1 MKSHN
6 HILSILFVLSILSS
20 FISCSENSDNS
31 INESVIL
38 DEFVT
43 GGGYF
48 EFSDFQSLVIKTYYH
63 IPIYVTNN
71 TPIVFVFHGAGRNA
85 KDYRDAMIAKANQF
99 NFIVIVPE
107 FSIANFPGGDGY
119 NLGNVFI
126 DGDNPSI
133 GTLNPEDEWAFSVI
147 EPLFDFIK
155 QSLNNF
161 TPKYHIFGH
170 SAGGQFAHRFMMF
183 KPNAR
188 FDKVVSSGSGWYTV
202 PDLDINFPYGFK
214 NSPLED
220 NSFENLFEKQLTIQ
234 IGELDNDPNSAGLRH
249 NQFAD
254 AQGLNRLERANH
266 FFDEAL
272 QLSQENNLEFNW
284 DLHINEGR
292 THDYLT
298 ASESAANLIFN

>member
-254 AQGLNRLERANH
+254 AQGLDRLERANY
-266 FFDEAL
+266 FFDKAL

-284 DLHINEGR
+284 DLHINEEG
-292 THDYLT
+292 THNYLT

>member
-6 HILSILFVLSILSS
+6 HVLRILFILSILSS
-20 FISCSENSDNS
+20 FTFCSDNSDNS
-31 INESVIL
+31 INGPVIL

-43 GGGYF
+43 GSGYF
-48 EFSDFQSLVIKTYYH
+48 EFSDFQSLIIKTYYH

-85 KDYRDAMIAKANQF
+85 KDYRDAMIAKSNQF

-133 GTLNPEDEWAFSVI
+133 GTLNPEEEWAFSVI

-155 QSLNNF
+155 QSLNNS

-284 DLHINEGR
+284 DLHINEEG
-292 THDYLT
+292 THNYLT

>member
-1 MKSHN
+1 MH
-6 HILSILFVLSILSS
+6 VW
-20 FISCSENSDNS
+20 
-31 INESVIL
+31 
-38 DEFVT
+38 
-43 GGGYF
+43 
-48 EFSDFQSLVIKTYYH
+48 
-63 IPIYVTNN
+63 
-71 TPIVFVFHGAGRNA
+71 
-85 KDYRDAMIAKANQF
+85 KANQF

-284 DLHINEGR
+284 DLYINEGG

>member
-188 FDKVVSSGSGWYTV
+188 FYKVVSSGSGWYTV

-284 DLHINEGR
+284 DLHINEEG
-292 THDYLT
+292 THNYLT

>member
-6 HILSILFVLSILSS
+6 HVLRILFILSILSS
-20 FISCSENSDNS
+20 FTSCSDNSDNS
-31 INESVIL
+31 INGPVIL

-48 EFSDFQSLVIKTYYH
+48 EFSDFQSLIIKTYYH

-85 KDYRDAMIAKANQF
+85 KDYRDAMIAKSNQF

-133 GTLNPEDEWAFSVI
+133 GTLNPEEEWAFSVI

-155 QSLNNF
+155 QSLNNS

-272 QLSQENNLEFNW
+272 QLSQEYNLEFNW
-284 DLHINEGR
+284 DLYINEGR

>member
-1 MKSHN
+1 MKYGFLKLFTLLM
-6 HILSILFVLSILSS
+6 LSVFLW
-20 FISCSENSDNS
+20 SCSDNDDVVAS
-31 INESVIL
+31 VPQVLNEQS
-38 DEFVT
+38 T
-43 GGGYF
+43 GSGYF
-48 EFSDFQSLVIKTYYH
+48 EYMAFNEKMIKVYYH
-63 IPIYVTNN
+63 IPSNTDTN
-71 TPIVFVFHGAGRNA
+71 TPILFVFHGNGRNA
-85 KDYRDAMIAKANQF
+85 NDYRNAMVSTANQYG
-99 NFIVIVPE
+99 FIVITPK
-107 FSIANFPGGDGY
+107 FSNVDFPGGDAY
-119 NLGNVFI
+119 NLGNVFT
-126 DGDNPSI
+126 DGDNPSPSS
-133 GTLNPEDEWAFSVI
+133 LNPEEDWTFSVI
-147 EPLFDFIK
+147 DPLFDFVK
-155 QSLNNF
+155 QSLNNNSL
-161 TPKYHIFGH
+161 KYQVFGH

-284 DLHINEGR
+284 DLHINEEG
-292 THDYLT
+292 THNYLT

>member
-6 HILSILFVLSILSS
+6 HVLRILFILSILSS
-20 FISCSENSDNS
+20 FTSCSDNSDNS
-31 INESVIL
+31 INGPVIL

-48 EFSDFQSLVIKTYYH
+48 EFSDFQSLIIKTYYH

-85 KDYRDAMIAKANQF
+85 KDYRDAMIAKSNQF

-133 GTLNPEDEWAFSVI
+133 GTLNPEEEWAFSVI

-155 QSLNNF
+155 QSLNNS

-188 FDKVVSSGSGWYTV
+188 FDKVLSSGSGWSTV
-202 PDLDINFPYGFK
+202 SNMDINFPYGFK

-234 IGELDNDPNSAGLRH
+234 IGGLDIDPNSSGLRH
-249 NQFAD
+249 NQFVD
-254 AQGLNRLERANH
+254 VQGLNRLERANH

-272 QLSQENNLEFNW
+272 QLSQEYNLEFNW
-284 DLHINEGR
+284 DLYINEGR

>member
-85 KDYRDAMIAKANQF
+85 KDYRDAMIAKSNQF

-133 GTLNPEDEWAFSVI
+133 GTLNPEEEWAFSVI

-155 QSLNNF
+155 QSLNNS

-284 DLHINEGR
+284 DLHINEEG
-292 THDYLT
+292 THNYLT

>member
-6 HILSILFVLSILSS
+6 HVLRILFILSILSS
-20 FISCSENSDNS
+20 FTSCSDNSDNS
-31 INESVIL
+31 INGPVIL

-48 EFSDFQSLVIKTYYH
+48 EFSDFQSLIIKTYYH

-85 KDYRDAMIAKANQF
+85 KDYRDAMIAKSNQF

-133 GTLNPEDEWAFSVI
+133 GTLNPEEEWAFSVI

-155 QSLNNF
+155 QSLNNS

-188 FDKVVSSGSGWYTV
+188 FDKVLSSGSGWYTV
-202 PDLDINFPYGFK
+202 SNMDINFPYGFK

-234 IGELDNDPNSAGLRH
+234 IGGLDSDPNSSGLRH
-249 NQFAD
+249 NQFVD
-254 AQGLNRLERANH
+254 VQGLNRLERANH

-284 DLHINEGR
+284 DLHINEEG
-292 THDYLT
+292 THNYLT

>member
-38 DEFVT
+38 DEFVR

-188 FDKVVSSGSGWYTV
+188 FYKVVSSGSGWYTV

-284 DLHINEGR
+284 DLHINEEG
-292 THDYLT
+292 THNYLT

>member
-284 DLHINEGR
+284 DLHINEEG
-292 THDYLT
+292 THNYLT

>member
-6 HILSILFVLSILSS
+6 HILRILFILSILSS

-31 INESVIL
+31 INEPVIL

-63 IPIYVTNN
+63 IPIYVANN

-107 FSIANFPGGDGY
+107 FSIANFAGGDGY

-133 GTLNPEDEWAFSVI
+133 GTLNPEDEWAFSLI

-155 QSLNNF
+155 QNLNNS
-161 TPKYHIFGH
+161 TSKYHIFGH

-202 PDLDINFPYGFK
+202 PDLDVNFPYGFN
-214 NSPLED
+214 NSPLEGI
-220 NSFENLFEKQLTIQ
+220 SLEYLFEKKLIIQ
-234 IGELDNDPNSAGLRH
+234 IGEIDNDPNSTGLRH

-254 AQGLNRLERANH
+254 AQGLDRFERANY
-266 FFDEAL
+266 FFDKAL

-284 DLHINEGR
+284 DLHINEEG
-292 THDYLT
+292 THNYLT

>member
-133 GTLNPEDEWAFSVI
+133 GTLNPEEEWAFSVI

-155 QSLNNF
+155 QSLNNS

-188 FDKVVSSGSGWYTV
+188 FDKVLSSGSGWYTV
-202 PDLDINFPYGFK
+202 SNMDINFPYGFK

-284 DLHINEGR
+284 DLHINEEG
-292 THDYLT
+292 THNYLT

>member
-6 HILSILFVLSILSS
+6 HVLRILFILSILSS
-20 FISCSENSDNS
+20 FTSCSDNSDNS
-31 INESVIL
+31 INGPVIL

-48 EFSDFQSLVIKTYYH
+48 EFSDFQSLIIKTYYH

-85 KDYRDAMIAKANQF
+85 KDYRDAMIAKSNQF

-119 NLGNVFI
+119 NLGNVFV

-133 GTLNPEDEWAFSVI
+133 GTLNPEEEWAFSVI

-155 QSLNNF
+155 QSLNNS

-188 FDKVVSSGSGWYTV
+188 FDKVLSSGSRWYTV
-202 PDLDINFPYGFK
+202 SNMDINFPYGFK

-234 IGELDNDPNSAGLRH
+234 IGGLDSDPNSSGLRH
-249 NQFAD
+249 NQFVD
-254 AQGLNRLERANH
+254 VQGLNRLERANH

-272 QLSQENNLEFNW
+272 QLSQEYNLEFNW
-284 DLHINEGR
+284 DLHINEEG
-292 THDYLT
+292 THNYLT

>member
-1 MKSHN
+1 M
-6 HILSILFVLSILSS
+6 ILIWS
-20 FISCSENSDNS
+20 
-31 INESVIL
+31 
-38 DEFVT
+38 
-43 GGGYF
+43 
-48 EFSDFQSLVIKTYYH
+48 
-63 IPIYVTNN
+63 P
-71 TPIVFVFHGAGRNA
+71 
-85 KDYRDAMIAKANQF
+85 
-99 NFIVIVPE
+99 
-107 FSIANFPGGDGY
+107 
-119 NLGNVFI
+119 
-126 DGDNPSI
+126 
-133 GTLNPEDEWAFSVI
+133 
-147 EPLFDFIK
+147 
-155 QSLNNF
+155 
-161 TPKYHIFGH
+161 
-170 SAGGQFAHRFMMF
+170 

-284 DLHINEGR
+284 DLHINEEG
-292 THDYLT
+292 THNYLT

>member
-202 PDLDINFPYGFK
+202 SNMDINFPYGFK

-284 DLHINEGR
+284 DLHINEEG
-292 THDYLT
+292 THNYLT